1 MLKNLII
8 KCSDLVNR
16 DDISLTLKN
25 VSSLDEIEN
34 QNIQSD
40 IIRLIQYYNFTIS
53 NIYENYIDAYTSEE
67 IVSNQD
73 GDIFYSDLK
82 YTPLNIVSVSS
93 NFSENNICKSPT
105 KIETNS
111 PNTTFKITYKYEP
124 NQIMDLNDEITLPL
138 GINQKV
144 VIYSIVSEFLAS
156 KDSFEKSEHYKNK
169 FLFEIF
175 KFKTKKER
183 FLKQTF
189 YLWNKIQNT
198 FFFQILMNQLQ
209 IML

>member
-16 DDISLTLKN
+16 DDISLALKN
-25 VSSLDEIEN
+25 TSSLDEIEN

-53 NIYENYIDAYTSEE
+53 NIYENYIDAYTTEE
-67 IVSNQD
+67 ATSNPD
-73 GDIFYSDLK
+73 GNIFYSDLK
-82 YTPLNIVSVSS
+82 YTPLKILSVSNN
-93 NFSENNICKSPT
+93 NFSENNIHISAT

-111 PNTTFKITYKYEP
+111 SNTKFKISYKYEP
-124 NQIMDLNDEITLPL
+124 NQISDLNDEILLPL
-138 GINQKV
+138 GINQKI
-144 VIYSIVSEFLAS
+144 VIYSMVSEFLAS

-169 FLFEIF
+169 FLYEIF

-183 FLKQTF
+183 RLKQTF
-189 YLWNKIQNT
+189 YL
-198 FFFQILMNQLQ
+198 
-209 IML
+209 

>member
-16 DDISLTLKN
+16 DDISLALKN
-25 VSSLDEIEN
+25 TSSIDEIEN

-53 NIYENYIDAYTSEE
+53 NIYENYIDAYTTEE
-67 IVSNQD
+67 AMSNPD
-73 GDIFYSDLK
+73 GNIFYSDLK
-82 YTPLNIVSVSS
+82 YTPLKILSVSNH
-93 NFSENNICKSPT
+93 NFSENNIHISAT

-111 PNTTFKITYKYEP
+111 SNTKFKISYKYEP
-124 NQIMDLNDEITLPL
+124 NQILDLNDEILLPL
-138 GINQKV
+138 GINQKI
-144 VIYSIVSEFLAS
+144 VIYSMVSEFLAS

-169 FLFEIF
+169 FLYGIF

-183 FLKQTF
+183 RLKQTF
-189 YLWNKIQNT
+189 YL
-198 FFFQILMNQLQ
+198 
-209 IML
+209 

>member
-16 DDISLTLKN
+16 DDISLALKN
-25 VSSLDEIEN
+25 TSSLDEIEN

-53 NIYENYIDAYTSEE
+53 NIYENYIDAYTTEE
-67 IVSNQD
+67 VTSNPD
-73 GDIFYSDLK
+73 GNIFYSDLK
-82 YTPLNIVSVSS
+82 YTPLKILSVSNN
-93 NFSENNICKSPT
+93 NFSENNIHISAT

-111 PNTTFKITYKYEP
+111 SNTKFKISYKYEP
-124 NQIMDLNDEITLPL
+124 NQILDLNDEILLPL
-138 GINQKV
+138 GINQKI
-144 VIYSIVSEFLAS
+144 VIYSMVSEFLAS

-169 FLFEIF
+169 FLYEIF

-183 FLKQTF
+183 RLKQTF
-189 YLWNKIQNT
+189 YL
-198 FFFQILMNQLQ
+198 
-209 IML
+209 